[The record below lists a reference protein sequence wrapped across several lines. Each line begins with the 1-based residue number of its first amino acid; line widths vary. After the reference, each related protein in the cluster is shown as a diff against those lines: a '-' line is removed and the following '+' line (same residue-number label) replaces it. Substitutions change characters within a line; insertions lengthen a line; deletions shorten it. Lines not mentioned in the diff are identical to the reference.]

1 MSEANTKT
9 AGGVKLVDHADLG
22 FVVRGGPPGAA
33 YVARALSDE
42 ISPNLGVGFARWE
55 GAQVSWTTL
64 YEEVIFAIEGCL
76 EVTANGV
83 VHRVK
88 PGQVLWIPKCTAL
101 VYSGF
106 ALFGYVVYPGDWKK
120 RCDEAC
126 PDQPA
131 ECAQPRWAR

>member
-1 MSEANTKT
+1 MSDTRVDAA
-9 AGGVKLVDHADLG
+9 AGVQLVDHADLG
-22 FVVRGGPPGAA
+22 FLVRGGPPGAA
-33 YVARALSDE
+33 YVARALPDE

-55 GAQVSWTTL
+55 GARVSWTTL

-76 EVTANGV
+76 EVEAGGV

-106 ALFGYVVYPGDWKK
+106 ALFGYVVYPGNWKQT
-120 RCDEAC
+120 CDEAC
-126 PDQPA
+126 PD
-131 ECAQPRWAR
+131 EAQACTQRR